1 VVDAMAPVCL
11 LHREHG
17 GTGIAAGLYVVRR
30 QRELIPPPAPVLRLQ
45 TTGHRGTPRAS
56 SRRRPRSRRRG
67 SVTSSI

>member
-30 QRELIPPPAPVLRLQ
+30 QREADPAAGAGPPPADD
-45 TTGHRGTPRAS
+45 GAPRYAAGVEQAQAAQS
-56 SRRRPRSRRRG
+56 APRIRY
-67 SVTSSI
+67 VVD